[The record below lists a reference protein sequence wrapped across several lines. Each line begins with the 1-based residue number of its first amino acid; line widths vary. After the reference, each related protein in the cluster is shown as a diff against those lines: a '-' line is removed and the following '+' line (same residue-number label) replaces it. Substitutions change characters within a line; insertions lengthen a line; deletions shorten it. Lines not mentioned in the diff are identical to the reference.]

1 VENEMTFRLNDG
13 TIVHGMP
20 LSFYREGSRPIGEL
34 APPDSCVLTSPIE
47 PGAQLDLIERGYP
60 AIQARSFENVE
71 AVALSSALLRRK
83 TVYIPDYC
91 KEHEQVILHDP
102 YFLKVHLPERQA
114 LMLRGPRARAWN
126 GIMLFQL
133 GAFNWYHWLI
143 EILPMAYLAG
153 RLPDQYAVYPFVIP
167 KQLAQIKNFRDSL
180 ELFLGGRKAIT
191 IDQLGL
197 TFKELIV
204 IDPIAK
210 GPHNLRPGVW
220 PTRDQY
226 SYNQN
231 LLMEYRDAI
240 LDRLNIQQNGQIN
253 LIFFTRENDRREF
266 NQIEIENIAI
276 RHGFR
281 LVYMEKLSFR
291 EQVELMF
298 GAKVIVGASGAAFS
312 NILFCQKG
320 ARVLSWL
327 LPQYKGFSSFSNLA
341 QAVGADMRYIFSE
354 PRQPI
359 QNTQDAY
366 GAKYHL
372 DPLVFEDALKL
383 AVHPEDY

>member
-91 KEHEQVILHDP
+91 KEHEQVSMQEQV
-102 YFLKVHLPERQA
+102 FLIIHHPDRVA
-114 LMLRGPRARAWN
+114 FMARGPRARAWN

-133 GAFNWYHWLI
+133 GALNWYHWLI
-143 EILPMAYLAG
+143 EILPMAYLAE
-153 RLPDQYAVYPFVIP
+153 RLPDQYAVYPFVVP
-167 KQLAQIKNFRDSL
+167 KQLAQIKNFRDGL
-180 ELFLGGRKAIT
+180 ALFLDGRKVML
-191 IDQLGL
+191 IDGFGL

-204 IDPIAK
+204 IDPITK
-210 GPHNLRPGVW
+210 GPFNLFPGLW
-220 PTRDQY
+220 PTKDQY
-226 SYNQN
+226 SYNQK
-231 LLMEYRDAI
+231 LLMEYRNAI
-240 LDRLNIQQNGQIN
+240 LDRLNIQQNSQSS
-253 LIFFTRENDRREF
+253 LIFLARENDRREF

-281 LVYMEKLSFR
+281 LFYMEKLSFR

-320 ARVLSWL
+320 ARILSWL

-341 QAVGADMRYIFSE
+341 QAVGADMRYIFSD

-359 QNTQDAY
+359 RNTEDAY
-366 GAKYHL
+366 NAKYHL
-372 DPLVFEDALKL
+372 DPVVFEDALKL
-383 AVHPEDY
+383 AVYSEDY